1 MLVEVPVKQR
11 RGRPSVPVLIQTL
24 NIIQVCEG
32 PGGAATATIEMIGGV
47 KLVVAKDYATLRS
60 ELAAAKD

>member
-1 MLVEVPVKQR
+1 MLVEVPVQQR

-32 PGGAATATIEMIGGV
+32 PGGTAMATIEMIGGV
-47 KLVVAKDYATLRS
+47 KLVVTKDYPTLRS